1 MEHQRLNDLV
11 YVQYNRKID
20 SRFKKRRELGRNF
33 DPLVL
38 DDFEWNNEWIS
49 NEEDTFWSAVDEAQG
64 ASHALEG
71 RNFPRRSQGG
81 STSETLVYTRRN
93 TSSRLGLVDE
103 DSDEEAIPLDDEEV
117 EDDYG
122 VPLPDPSNAIVEEG
136 DGDGDNIEIDDFA

>member
-71 RNFPRRSQGG
+71 RNLPRRSHVG
-81 STSETLVYTRRN
+81 SSSDMLVYTRRN
-93 TSSRLGLVDE
+93 TSSTFGLVDE
-103 DSDEEAIPLDDEEV
+103 ESDEEAIPLDDEEV

-122 VPLPDPSNAIVEEG
+122 VPLPDPSNVNVEG
-136 DGDGDNIEIDDFA
+136 DGDDIEMDDFA